1 MAIDKEQQV
10 QYYMIKGMLSEM
22 PQEQQDRI
30 NDMKIRFKQIIEE
43 GKEIAPVALSIA
55 LYEANEASEHPI
67 GCDGA
72 RLTNHRFRV

>member
-30 NDMKIRFKQIIEE
+30 NEIKLRFKQIIEE
-43 GKEIAPVALSIA
+43 DKEISPVAIA
-55 LYEANEASEHPI
+55 MAMYEANETSKQPTNRI
-67 GCDGA
+67 GADG
-72 RLTNHRFRV
+72 TMKV